1 MSIMKKW
8 FYKLLVFF
16 GIKRAEF
23 KGEIQTRERT
33 LDVMA
38 YPTVSDI
45 SNLISILPVFV
56 KKIDS
61 FEDFDE
67 ITETIVLLED
77 EGDKY
82 YASYNIMDSTLYFYS
97 VELIDDDEFLDLF
110 NDNVPILS

>member
-1 MSIMKKW
+1 MKKW

-16 GIKRAEF
+16 GIKKAEF

-56 KKIDS
+56 KKIDN

-67 ITETIVLLED
+67 ITETIVVVEKED
-77 EGDKY
+77 TKY

>member
-8 FYKLLVFF
+8 FNKLLVFF

-67 ITETIVLLED
+67 ITETIVVVEKED
-77 EGDKY
+77 TKY